1 MMKDPAVLF
10 YASDF
15 LTGTMF
21 MDYDTKGRYITLLA
35 LQQQTGPIKEK
46 NFKEICGDKFEE
58 ISEKFQQD
66 SKGNYYNKRMKYETD
81 RRKKFTESR
90 RANGSKGGRPPKAKG
105 KQGESYEKPLG
116 LSTDNLMGNETE
128 IEKENEKGLNKV
140 GEMTRAVLSKLNGL
154 CGTRYKAT
162 SEKTKGLVKARMN
175 EGFTLADFE
184 TVIEKKAAEWTGT
197 EYEKFLRPETLFGPK
212 FESYLN
218 QKSTKK
224 GGNKFLDYIGGQHDE
239 GRNS

>member
-1 MMKDPAVLF
+1 M
-10 YASDF
+10 
-15 LTGTMF
+15 
-21 MDYDTKGRYITLLA
+21 TK
-35 LQQQTGPIKEK
+35 
-46 NFKEICGDKFEE
+46 
-58 ISEKFQQD
+58 
-66 SKGNYYNKRMKYETD
+66 
-81 RRKKFTESR
+81 
-90 RANGSKGGRPPKAKG
+90 
-105 KQGESYEKPLG
+105 
-116 LSTDNLMGNETE
+116 
-128 IEKENEKGLNKV
+128 
-140 GEMTRAVLSKLNGL
+140 AVLSKLNGL

-175 EGFTLADFE
+175 EGFTLSDFE
-184 TVIEKKAAEWTGT
+184 TVIEKKTAEWTGT

>member
-1 MMKDPAVLF
+1 MPKNKSPAFLF
-10 YASDF
+10 YSQDF
-15 LTGTMF
+15 LVGTMDMTDEEVGKYIRLLCRQHTKGNINPKF
-21 MDYDTKGRYITLLA
+21 MDGLS
-35 LQQQTGPIKEK
+35 
-46 NFKEICGDKFEE
+46 EE
-58 ISEKFQQD
+58 ISSKFVQD
-66 SKGNYYNKRMKYETD
+66 NQGNYYNKRLKQEIDKRNKY
-81 RRKKFTESR
+81 TESR
-90 RANGSKGGRPPKAKG
+90 RTNRLTGSQDEKHMKKI
-105 KQGESYEKPLG
+105 SYTHDDTYVPSYDKHMEKE
-116 LSTDNLMGNETE
+116 NE

-140 GEMTRAVLSKLNGL
+140 GEMTRAVLSKLNSL

-184 TVIEKKAAEWTGT
+184 TVIEKKAVEWTGT

-218 QKSTKK
+218 QKSIKK